1 MSEIDW
7 DDLLGLPRSSGG
19 LCTDAGVLNS
29 DYEPNF
35 DFLFPFV
42 NVVGGDDSSSFD
54 MAAIRSA
61 SATAAASLNTPD
73 DAVAGPAP
81 KGDDPKGDGGDNRGG
96 DGDWLAVPPCDRC
109 ALDEVQ
115 CWMPSRKQAKV
126 KKCQHCRES
135 PARWKCSLSG
145 E

>member
-1 MSEIDW
+1 MSGTEW
-7 DDLLGLPRSSGG
+7 NDLVGWPTSGG
-19 LCTDAGVLNS
+19 GPCTDAGVLNS
-29 DYEPNF
+29 DFERNF
-35 DFLFPFV
+35 DLLFPSV
-42 NVVGGDDSSSFD
+42 NVAGGYDPSSFD